1 MSSLYRQVLLERYKN
16 LRHKGTLDSADYS
29 VPSHNPSCGDSLTI
43 DLKIDEKDIVQ
54 DASFY
59 GDGCMVSLVATDE
72 IIEHLIGKP
81 ISEIETIDL
90 KQIERWLGNPLTA
103 GRYNCATLII
113 QPIKT
118 VVKPRKSD

>member
-16 LRHKGTLDSADYS
+16 LRHKGTLEQADYS

-43 DLKIDEKDIVQ
+43 DLKIDEQGIVQ

-59 GDGCMVSLVATDE
+59 GDGCMVSLVSADE
-72 IIEHLIGKP
+72 VIDHLIGKP
-81 ISEIETIDL
+81 IAEIATIDL
-90 KQIERWLGNPLTA
+90 KQIEQWLGNPLTA
-103 GRYNCATLII
+103 GRYNCATLIL

-118 VVKPRKSD
+118 VVRPHKNN